1 MDDTQKL
8 LVKMIKE
15 QPSCI
20 NDRKQLRAV
29 LLDYLPQNKLQQNLI
44 LNAYDEDVVK
54 RLTSSADVALHAL
67 QMVKILSD
75 SYGLTKDAATW
86 SVVTWCQMMR
96 LGEVA
101 NMIESTIGVT
111 QSPSTSSSNF
121 SPSLNKVTVGLGIYK
136 AGVDIPSGELKISQN
151 EKSRLGIFYGISKNP
166 NRINDNKK
174 FRDQTYITIEPG
186 QYLKLFSFESEGYTM
201 TITKE

>member
-54 RLTSSADVALHAL
+54 RLTSSTDVTLHAL

-75 SYGLTKDAATW
+75 SYGLTKDAAMW
-86 SVVTWCQMMR
+86 AVVSWCQMMK

-101 NMIESTIGVT
+101 EIIQNTFSTNPVVPAT
-111 QSPSTSSSNF
+111 PSSPQPSSS
-121 SPSLNKVTVGLGIYK
+121 SKISLGYGMYL
-136 AGVDIPSGELKISQN
+136 AGVDFAPGDIKLEATRKGNKKNIYYAIIKKGTNKIEINGFFRTQIY
-151 EKSRLGIFYGISKNP
+151 LT
-166 NRINDNKK
+166 INDGQRLEV
-174 FRDQTYITIEPG
+174 RDNV
-186 QYLKLFSFESEGYTM
+186 LLSKL
-201 TITKE
+201 